1 MEDENL
7 EDENLK
13 DEILEDENLKDENLK
28 DESWKDEGWKDEN
41 LKMILSIEKLD
52 RYGRVTEYIPE
63 PAEPS
68 LSKGNR
74 MTDCMKTERPTS
86 EYSKGGPSSRG
97 SRISGRL
104 RVTMQDGESFTI
116 SERQALRL
124 GLESGAGMTQDVYEE
139 ILSDLRSSC
148 MRRCGALLG
157 NRDYTVKRLRTKLGE
172 AGFPPLIIEECIGK
186 LIDAH
191 YLDDRRYAQSYVR
204 SHLNDRSRLRIT
216 QDLMGRGIAEY
227 VIDEAFAAAGEE
239 TDPEE
244 AQFRQIRYLLKKRG
258 FDPDAAD
265 FKEKQKTMAFLHR
278 KGYDADLIRRAVEC
292 RDDP

>member
-1 MEDENL
+1 
-7 EDENLK
+7 
-13 DEILEDENLKDENLK
+13 
-28 DESWKDEGWKDEN
+28 
-41 LKMILSIEKLD
+41 
-52 RYGRVTEYIPE
+52 
-63 PAEPS
+63 
-68 LSKGNR
+68 
-74 MTDCMKTERPTS
+74 
-86 EYSKGGPSSRG
+86 
-97 SRISGRL
+97 
-104 RVTMQDGESFTI
+104 
-116 SERQALRL
+116 
-124 GLESGAGMTQDVYEE
+124 
-139 ILSDLRSSC
+139 

-227 VIDEAFAAAGEE
+227 VIEEAFAAAGEE

-258 FDPDAAD
+258 FDPDAPD

>member
-1 MEDENL
+1 MED
-7 EDENLK
+7 D
-13 DEILEDENLKDENLK
+13 NLK
-28 DESWKDEGWKDEN
+28 DESWKDEN

-52 RYGRVTEYIPE
+52 RYGRVTEYTPE
-63 PAEPS
+63 PTEPS

-74 MTDCMKTERPTS
+74 MTDCMKMERLPS
-86 EYSKGGPSSRG
+86 GYFKGGSSSRG
-97 SRISGRL
+97 NRISGRL

-116 SERQALRL
+116 PERQALRL

-139 ILSDLRSSC
+139 ILSELRSSC

-157 NRDYTVKRLRTKLGE
+157 NRDYTVKRLRTKLEE

-204 SHLNDRSRLRIT
+204 SHLSDRSRFRIT

-227 VIDEAFAAAGEE
+227 VIEEAFAVAGEE

-244 AQFRQIRYLLKKRG
+244 AQFRQIRHLLKKRG
-258 FDPDAAD
+258 FSSVSSS
-265 FKEKQKTMAFLHR
+265 FEMRQKTMAYLHR
-278 KGYDADLIRRAVEC
+278 KGYESDLIRRAMEC
-292 RDDP
+292 RDDL

>member
-1 MEDENL
+1 M

-28 DESWKDEGWKDEN
+28 DEILKDESWKDEN

-63 PAEPS
+63 PTEPT

-172 AGFPPLIIEECIGK
+172 AGFPPLICAQPFERQKQAEDHAGFNGTRNSRIC
-186 LIDAH
+186 
-191 YLDDRRYAQSYVR
+191 DRRSFCGGR
-204 SHLNDRSRLRIT
+204 GGDRS
-216 QDLMGRGIAEY
+216 GRGT
-227 VIDEAFAAAGEE
+227 VQ
-239 TDPEE
+239 TDPVSVE
-244 AQFRQIRYLLKKRG
+244 KKR
-258 FDPDAAD
+258 F
-265 FKEKQKTMAFLHR
+265 
-278 KGYDADLIRRAVEC
+278 
-292 RDDP
+292 

>member
-1 MEDENL
+1 MED
-7 EDENLK
+7 D
-13 DEILEDENLKDENLK
+13 NLK
-28 DESWKDEGWKDEN
+28 DESWKDEN

-52 RYGRVTEYIPE
+52 RYGRVTEYTPE
-63 PAEPS
+63 PTEPS

-74 MTDCMKTERPTS
+74 MTDCMKTDRPTS

-116 SERQALRL
+116 PERQALRL

-139 ILSDLRSSC
+139 IFSELRSSC

-157 NRDYTVKRLRTKLGE
+157 NRDYTVKRLRTKLEE

-191 YLDDRRYAQSYVR
+191 YLDDRRYAQTYVR
-204 SHLNDRSRLRIT
+204 SHLSDRSRFRIT

-227 VIDEAFAAAGEE
+227 VIEEVFAAAGEE

-244 AQFRQIRYLLKKRG
+244 AQFRQIRHLLKKRG
-258 FDPDAAD
+258 FVSVSSS
-265 FKEKQKTMAFLHR
+265 FEMRQKTMAYLHR
-278 KGYDADLIRRAVEC
+278 KGYEPDLIRRAMEC
-292 RDDP
+292 RDDL

>member
-1 MEDENL
+1 MED
-7 EDENLK
+7 D
-13 DEILEDENLKDENLK
+13 NLK
-28 DESWKDEGWKDEN
+28 DESWKDEN

-52 RYGRVTEYIPE
+52 RYGRVTEYTPE
-63 PAEPS
+63 PTEPS

-74 MTDCMKTERPTS
+74 MTDCMKTERHPS
-86 EYSKGGPSSRG
+86 EYSKGGSSSRG

-116 SERQALRL
+116 PERQALRL

-139 ILSDLRSSC
+139 ILSELRSSC

-157 NRDYTVKRLRTKLGE
+157 NRDYTVKRLRTKLEE

-204 SHLNDRSRLRIT
+204 SHLSDRSRFRIT

-227 VIDEAFAAAGEE
+227 VIEEAFAVAGEE

-244 AQFRQIRYLLKKRG
+244 AQFRQIRHLLKKRG
-258 FDPDAAD
+258 FSSVSSS
-265 FKEKQKTMAFLHR
+265 FEMRQKTMAYLHR
-278 KGYDADLIRRAVEC
+278 KGYESDLIRRAMEC
-292 RDDP
+292 RDDL

>member
-1 MEDENL
+1 M

-28 DESWKDEGWKDEN
+28 DEILKDESWKDEN

-63 PAEPS
+63 PTEPT

-227 VIDEAFAAAGEE
+227 VIEEAFAAAGEE
-239 TDPEE
+239 TDPVSVE
-244 AQFRQIRYLLKKRG
+244 KKR
-258 FDPDAAD
+258 F
-265 FKEKQKTMAFLHR
+265 
-278 KGYDADLIRRAVEC
+278 
-292 RDDP
+292 

>member
-1 MEDENL
+1 M

-13 DEILEDENLKDENLK
+13 DEILEDENLKDEILK
-28 DESWKDEGWKDEN
+28 DESWKDEN

-63 PAEPS
+63 PTES
-68 LSKGNR
+68 TLSKGNR

-139 ILSDLRSSC
+139 MPVKWRDILDAC
-148 MRRCGALLG
+148 AAECGEWEQTMCA
-157 NRDYTVKRLRTKLGE
+157 DDEAVQIEKMKTE
-172 AGFPPLIIEECIGK
+172 AGVTWNEVD
-186 LIDAH
+186 IDAFTEACAPVYDWIVEEYGATPELH
-191 YLDDRRYAQSYVR
+191 QQLV
-204 SHLNDRSRLRIT
+204 
-216 QDLMGRGIAEY
+216 DLINGFRAEK
-227 VIDEAFAAAGEE
+227 AAA
-239 TDPEE
+239 
-244 AQFRQIRYLLKKRG
+244 
-258 FDPDAAD
+258 
-265 FKEKQKTMAFLHR
+265 
-278 KGYDADLIRRAVEC
+278 
-292 RDDP
+292 